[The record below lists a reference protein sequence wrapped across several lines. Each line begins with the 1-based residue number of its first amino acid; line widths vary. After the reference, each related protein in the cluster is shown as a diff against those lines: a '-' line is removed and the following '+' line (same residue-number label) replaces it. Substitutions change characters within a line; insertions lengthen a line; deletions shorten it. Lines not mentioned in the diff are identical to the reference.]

1 MKFIK
6 KHWMSIRKR
15 LRLTISERFFLKR
28 VGDTLFLLDIR
39 NKVDRHVDVSNG
51 YEVEQVKYITQLLK
65 SNACSV
71 FFDVGAHWGYYSIL
85 LAKHPGFEGVEF
97 CAFEPDKVNRY
108 QLYANLFLNKLE
120 QVIKVYTCGLSD
132 YDGDASFYS
141 YDESNRGKSKISSQG
156 MSSISVNRLD
166 GLLSF
171 KDEVIGFKID
181 VEGHEV
187 SVIGGMQKTLEDN
200 KCILQIESFEN
211 KLPSLSLQME
221 NLGYKKMHSIKND
234 HYFTNIENI

>member
-15 LRLTISERFFLKR
+15 LRLAISERFFLKR
-28 VGDTLFLLDIR
+28 VGNTLFLLDIR

-51 YEVEQVKYITQLLK
+51 YETKQVKYLTQLLK
-65 SNACSV
+65 NSGCGV
-71 FFDVGAHWGYYSIL
+71 FCDIGAHWGYYSIL
-85 LAKHPGFEGVEF
+85 LAKCPGFERVEF
-97 CAFEPDKVNRY
+97 YAFEPDKVNRY
-108 QLYANLFLNKLE
+108 QLYANLFINKLE

-132 YDGDASFYS
+132 YDGEASFQS
-141 YDESNRGKSKISSQG
+141 YDESNRGKSRLSSQG
-156 MSSISVNRLD
+156 DSSVTVNRLD

-187 SVIGGMQKTLEDN
+187 GVVAGMQELLKNN
-200 KCILQIESFEN
+200 KCILQIESFAD
-211 KLPSLSLQME
+211 KLSSLSLQME
-221 NLGYKKMHSIKND
+221 NLGYKKIHSIKND
-234 HYFTNIENI
+234 HYFSNIGNI